1 VNDKSTAD
9 NDRLPENTVY
19 PARRLGETLRRV
31 RRARHLTLAAL
42 SERSGVSRSML
53 SEIERG
59 SVNPTIGVLW
69 NLTFALGIEIGD
81 LLTNASV
88 AEGGADVIEHVKSYS
103 TPTMRSADGSCVLR
117 ILSPTRTLLPIEW
130 YEMRFDAGGTFDAPP
145 YRAGTYLYL
154 TAYSGVLTASIGGRT
169 VTVDPGDTLRF
180 PGDQEIRLQAAAGE
194 PAVAWLVVALP
205 ESYDGPVKRP

>member
-1 VNDKSTAD
+1 MNDQPAAD
-9 NDRLPENTVY
+9 EGAPTEY

-42 SERSGVSRSML
+42 AERSGVSRSML

-59 SVNPTIGVLW
+59 SVNPTVGVLW

-88 AEGGADVIEHVKSYS
+88 AEGGASVIEHIKSYS
-103 TPTMRSADGSCVLR
+103 TPTMQSADGSCTLR
-117 ILSPTRTLLPIEW
+117 ILSPSRTLLPIEW
-130 YEMRFDAGGTFDAPP
+130 YEMRFETGGRFEAPA

-154 TAYSGVLTASIGGRT
+154 TVYSGVLTASIGERN
-169 VTVDPGDTLRF
+169 VAVDPGDTLRF
-180 PGDQEIRLQAAAGE
+180 PGDQPIRLEASAGE
-194 PAVAWLVVALP
+194 AVAWLVVALP
-205 ESYDGPVKRP
+205 ESYEGPGHR